1 MTQGAFLEP
10 LLAAVLAVRRV
21 ALPAELNVLM
31 LTTVTM
37 IMCHFDLL
45 LVAAPHLTAGI
56 LLSAF
61 AATC

>member
-10 LLAAVLAVRRV
+10 LLATVLAVRSV

-45 LVAAPHLTAGI
+45 LVTAPHLTAHS
-56 LLSAF
+56 LYLE
-61 AATC
+61 